1 MSDFPETRY
10 HGKVRVQKGETM
22 IEFNIFDDIKEN
34 VYLGIQQAVAQF
46 SNDIK
51 PATAAQREITRAEQA
66 VAARAAAPPA
76 PAPKPVAKPTTTRPT
91 NAPVCPECG
100 LSDSVEL
107 VRWADKATGEQKK
120 AWKCQLCKKWL
131 NTR

>member
-1 MSDFPETRY
+1 MAEQPQTRF

-51 PATAAQREITRAEQA
+51 PATAAQREIARAEQA
-66 VAARAAAPPA
+66 RATQPALAPT
-76 PAPKPVAKPTTTRPT
+76 PAPKPKA
-91 NAPVCPECG
+91 NAQVCPQCG
-100 LSDSVEL
+100 TAGKLEL
-107 VRWADKATGEQKK
+107 IYWDDKDTGEPRS
-120 AWKCQLCKKWL
+120 AYKCQACKKWL
-131 NTR
+131 K